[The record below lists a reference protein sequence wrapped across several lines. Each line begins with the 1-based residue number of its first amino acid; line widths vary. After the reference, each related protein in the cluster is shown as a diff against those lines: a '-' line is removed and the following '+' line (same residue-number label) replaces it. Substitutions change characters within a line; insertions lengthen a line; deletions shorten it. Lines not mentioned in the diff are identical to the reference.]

1 VSSQE
6 YSERVNPLLWGGKFG
21 LPAKN
26 YFSYYFEWCSLTVFL
41 QRLYYYPLFNDY
53 LYLDMTLKH
62 KLEYALLR
70 STIFFINLLPIPVI
84 LFICTTIGYCAWVIF
99 PFRLKVT
106 YKNLSNVFPELDHA
120 AKIRLLRSVYLQFT
134 RTFGL
139 VFILHR
145 KSLIKL
151 IKNAKI
157 SGRDKLE
164 DALSQGKGVI
174 LTTIHSSW
182 FEAYFAW
189 FNMSD
194 LPTSL
199 IYKKQSNPL
208 SDRFF
213 VRQRQHYGTSLEQ
226 LSSYDGMKVYQQA
239 LTENR
244 LLIVSLDQS
253 FDGTGTS
260 VQFFNQSV
268 ACAKGSAIMH
278 LRSGAPI
285 MTSVYY
291 MKDGELHID
300 FDTADLPEYSELN
313 EENINDISAKC
324 IQLYEPFIRQYP
336 EQWFSLFH
344 RLWGKKDYPKVKR
357 SFRQIFF

>member
-1 VSSQE
+1 M
-6 YSERVNPLLWGGKFG
+6 K
-21 LPAKN
+21 
-26 YFSYYFEWCSLTVFL
+26 
-41 QRLYYYPLFNDY
+41 
-53 LYLDMTLKH
+53 LKH

-70 STIFFINLLPIPVI
+70 STIFFINLLPVPVI
-84 LFICTTIGYCAWVIF
+84 LFICTGIGYSAWVVF
-99 PFRLKVT
+99 PFRIKVA
-106 YKNLSNVFPELDHA
+106 YKNLSTIFPELDHSS
-120 AKIRLLRSVYLQFT
+120 KIRLLRRVYLQFT

-145 KSLIKL
+145 KSLTKL
-151 IKNAKI
+151 IENAKI
-157 SGRDKLE
+157 TGRDKLE

-174 LTTIHSSW
+174 LTTIHASW

-189 FNMSD
+189 FNMSG

-208 SDRFF
+208 SDNFF
-213 VRQRQHYGTSLEQ
+213 VRQRRHYGTSLQQ

-239 LTENR
+239 LTDNR
-244 LLIVSLDQS
+244 LLIVSLDQRYS
-253 FDGTGTS
+253 GTGIS
-260 VQFFNQSV
+260 VNFFNQPV
-268 ACAKGSAIMH
+268 ACAKGSAILH
-278 LRSGAPI
+278 LRSGAPV

-300 FDTADLPEYSELN
+300 FDTVDLPEYKEIN
-313 EENINDISAKC
+313 DENISDICTRS

-344 RLWGKKDYPKVKR
+344 RLWSKKGYSKVKR